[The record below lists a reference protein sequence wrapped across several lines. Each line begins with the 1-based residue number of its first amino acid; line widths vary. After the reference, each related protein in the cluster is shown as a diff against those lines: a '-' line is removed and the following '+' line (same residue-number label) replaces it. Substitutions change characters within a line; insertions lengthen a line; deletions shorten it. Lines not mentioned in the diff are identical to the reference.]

1 MILVGDFYFFLD
13 ITLEA
18 KGGSPG
24 LLKNFAAKSIKIKE
38 LFDLRDIWRLRNPDV
53 KQFTFRKNTLL
64 VLYNK
69 DYIIDYTRSNNSCRI
84 FVALSANKFPVTI
97 SISESKINIHG
108 HGFKS
113 SFKNTLS
120 SLTST

>member
-1 MILVGDFYFFLD
+1 ML
-13 ITLEA
+13 
-18 KGGSPG
+18 P
-24 LLKNFAAKSIKIKE
+24 
-38 LFDLRDIWRLRNPDV
+38 
-53 KQFTFRKNTLL
+53 

-69 DYIIDYTRSNNSCRI
+69 DYIIVLFQIVRRSNNSCGI

-97 SISESKINIHG
+97 SISETKINIHG

-113 SFKNTLS
+113 SFKNALS